1 MESWINGGGERF
13 HVFTFLEK
21 IRNINLSF
29 LPRRVIEDGIFN
41 FSIFNFVERRRTLQK
56 YVILVSQKLFLII
69 KENGI

>member
-41 FSIFNFVERRRTLQK
+41 FSIFNFVERRRILQK
-56 YVILVSQKLFLII
+56 YVILISQKLFLII
-69 KENGI
+69 KENGM

>member
-1 MESWINGGGERF
+1 MESWINGGEERF

-29 LPRRVIEDGIFN
+29 LFTMCYEDGIFN
-41 FSIFNFVERRRTLQK
+41 FSIFNFIERRRTLQK

-69 KENGI
+69 KENGM

>member
-41 FSIFNFVERRRTLQK
+41 FSIFNFVERRRILQK

-69 KENGI
+69 KENGM